1 VTHESPEVD
10 AAHAL
15 IEEMLRTAFSLG
27 SVYAPLLADLP
38 EGAFPGEDPG
48 LVLIEMLAGSSLQ
61 AAQAVDKADWRSLT
75 TLAKAVRE
83 AVLDDLHTV
92 ARLSEVGE
100 DEVLL

>member
-1 VTHESPEVD
+1 
-10 AAHAL
+10 
-15 IEEMLRTAFSLG
+15 MLRTAFSLG

-48 LVLIEMLAGSSLQ
+48 LVLI
-61 AAQAVDKADWRSLT
+61 
-75 TLAKAVRE
+75 
-83 AVLDDLHTV
+83 DDLHTV